1 MDRIQALSKQVCS
14 KSYHTA
20 DLTKKNGNLKGKT
33 IVISGGSRG
42 IGLAI
47 ARRYNFRHWPYRAAM
62 DGANIAILAK
72 TTTAHPTLPGTI
84 YTAADELTKLGGNV
98 LPIKT
103 DIRFETEVQAAI
115 DQVIA
120 KFGGIDIVVNNASA
134 IKFKNSQAMSMKE
147 FDLIQ
152 AINTRGTFLMSKLAY
167 PHLKKASNPHILT
180 LSPPLVDLAPKWL
193 EPCTGYAISKY
204 AMSIVSFVWFFNS

>member
-1 MDRIQALSKQVCS
+1 
-14 KSYHTA
+14 
-20 DLTKKNGNLKGKT
+20 
-33 IVISGGSRG
+33 
-42 IGLAI
+42 
-47 ARRYNFRHWPYRAAM
+47 M

-84 YTAADELTKLGGNV
+84 YTAADELKKLGANV

-152 AINTRGTFLMSKLAY
+152 TINTRGTFLMSKLAY

-204 AMSIVSFVWFFNS
+204 AMSIISFV